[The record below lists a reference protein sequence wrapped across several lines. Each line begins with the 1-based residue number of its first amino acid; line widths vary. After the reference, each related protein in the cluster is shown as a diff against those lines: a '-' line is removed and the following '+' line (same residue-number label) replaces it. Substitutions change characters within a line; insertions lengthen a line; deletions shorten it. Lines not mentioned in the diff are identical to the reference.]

1 MNTKL
6 QAIKSTAAFILML
19 MNENITYLR
28 ALKKTEITE
37 INIKRYHHQTQ
48 TIGSKNIYL
57 LLNMQIRFL
66 MI

>member
-1 MNTKL
+1 
-6 QAIKSTAAFILML
+6 ML

-57 LLNMQIRFL
+57 LLNMQIGFL